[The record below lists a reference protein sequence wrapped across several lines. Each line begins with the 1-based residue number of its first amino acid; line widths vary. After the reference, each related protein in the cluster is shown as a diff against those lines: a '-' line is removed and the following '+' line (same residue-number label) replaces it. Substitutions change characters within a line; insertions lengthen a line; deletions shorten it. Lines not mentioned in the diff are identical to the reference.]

1 MRQKKPSDRYVSKD
15 NSMTESNLVS
25 SVRESILHAATDI
38 FSEQGKN
45 GARIDHIAARAKVNK
60 ALVYYYFQ
68 NKDNLFA
75 ETSRRQVLAVFGEIQ
90 AALQKEPMEELDA
103 VTFLKRFIRHHF
115 RIVRGQQARIRLLIG
130 ALADDPEMVRRVIR
144 EIADDGTVSLPKMI
158 IRRIEDGI
166 ASGELRAVNPK
177 QMLISILGMNLF
189 FFIARPIAEIFLDL
203 NIEDEE
209 LFLEERMT
217 SVLDLLLYGA
227 VERRIK

>member
-1 MRQKKPSDRYVSKD
+1 MKKTRAPRTTAANASPAP
-15 NSMTESNLVS
+15 N
-25 SVRESILHAATDI
+25 VREAILIAATEI

-60 ALVYYYFQ
+60 ALVYYYFES
-68 NKDNLFA
+68 KDILFA
-75 ETSRRQVLAVFGEIQ
+75 EASKKQVFAVFGEIQ
-90 AALQKEPMEELDA
+90 TVLQKEPLDELDA
-103 VTFLKRFIRHHF
+103 VTFLKRFIRAHF
-115 RIVRGQQARIRLLIG
+115 QIIRSHRERIRLLIG
-130 ALADDPEMVRRVIR
+130 ALSDDPEMVRRIIR
-144 EIADDGTVSLPKMI
+144 EIAADGKLILPKMI

-166 ASGELRAVNPK
+166 AAGELRAVNPK
-177 QMLISILGMNLF
+177 QMMISILGMNLF

-227 VERRIK
+227 VGRKCE